1 VLTSLADGTLL
12 AEKTG
17 ATPPTVV
24 ALHGW
29 GRTGADFAPIVEGL
43 DAVAI
48 HLPGF
53 GITPPPTEV
62 WGSPEYAE
70 DVAGAIAGFGPVVI
84 VAHSFGGRVAVHL
97 AQKHPELVR
106 GLVLTGAPL
115 KRLVAAP
122 APPLGYRIVR
132 RLGRMG
138 LISKKTMQAQREKHS
153 SEDYRNA
160 RGIMRDIFVKVVNE
174 TYDEQLMAVQAPT
187 RMVWGSLD
195 TGAPPDAAEAAS
207 KLIPGARFT
216 LVHGG
221 GHLLEGA
228 TRDEVRR
235 QLLETITEVGA

>member
-17 ATPPTVV
+17 ATPPTVI

-29 GRTGADFAPIVEGL
+29 GRTGADFAPVVDGL

-53 GITPPPTEV
+53 GITPPPAQV

-70 DVAGAIAGFGPVVI
+70 DVAAAISGFGPVVI

-115 KRLVAAP
+115 KRLHAAP
-122 APPLGYRIVR
+122 QPPLRYRVIR

-138 LISKKTMQAQREKHS
+138 LVSKKAMQAMREKYS
-153 SEDYRNA
+153 SPDYRNA
-160 RGIMRDIFVKVVNE
+160 RGVMREIFVKVVNE
-174 TYDEQLMAVQAPT
+174 TYDDQLAAIQAPT
-187 RMVWGSLD
+187 RMVWGSED
-195 TGAPPDAAEAAS
+195 VGAPPDAAEAAS

-216 LVHGG
+216 LVPGG
-221 GHLLEGA
+221 MHMLEGA

-235 QLLETITEVGA
+235 QLLDLITEVGT